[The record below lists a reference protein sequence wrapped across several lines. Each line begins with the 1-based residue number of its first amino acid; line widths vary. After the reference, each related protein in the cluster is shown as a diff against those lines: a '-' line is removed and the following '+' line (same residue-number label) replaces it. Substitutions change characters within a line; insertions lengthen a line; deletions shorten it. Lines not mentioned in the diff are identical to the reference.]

1 MNNPAIRAV
10 LFDFGGVITTSPF
23 EAFRRFE
30 RQRGLPEGFIQSIN
44 RSNADHNAWARF
56 ERGELTAEAFDKA
69 FAQEA
74 RNAGHDVRGL
84 EVVKLVYGQVRP
96 RMVKAVQRCRG
107 RFITACLT
115 NNFRNREALT
125 ASTNQASDA
134 ATDRAWRDALALFDQ
149 VIESS
154 QVGARKP
161 ERAFFELACSRLSI
175 EPAEAVFLDDLG
187 TNLKPARS
195 MGMRTI
201 KVNDPDAALA
211 ELGAVLGMAF

>member
-1 MNNPAIRAV
+1 LNKTPIRAV

-30 RQRGLPEGFIQSIN
+30 RQRGLPEGLIQSIN
-44 RSNADHNAWARF
+44 RSNADDNAWARF
-56 ERGELTAEAFDKA
+56 ERGELTAEAFDQA
-69 FAQEA
+69 FAEEA

-84 EVVKLVYGQVRP
+84 EVVALVYGQVRP

-115 NNFRNREALT
+115 NNFRNRETLT
-125 ASTNQASDA
+125 ASTNLASDA
-134 ATDRAWRDALALFDQ
+134 ARDREWRDALALFDQ

-161 ERAFFELACSRLSI
+161 EKAFFELACNRLSI

-201 KVNDPDAALA
+201 KVTDADAALD
-211 ELGAVLGMAF
+211 ELGTMLGMVL

>member
-1 MNNPAIRAV
+1 LNNTPIRAV

-30 RQRGLPEGFIQSIN
+30 QQRGLPDGFIQSIN
-44 RSNADHNAWARF
+44 RDNADNNAWARF
-56 ERGELTAEAFDKA
+56 ERGELTAEAFDEA

-74 RNAGHDVRGL
+74 RDAGHEVRGL
-84 EVVKLVYGQVRP
+84 EVVELVYGRVRP

-115 NNFRNREALT
+115 NNFRNRVALT
-125 ASTNQASDA
+125 ASTNPASDA
-134 ATDRAWRDALALFDQ
+134 AREQEWRDALALFDQ

-154 QVGARKP
+154 KVGARKP
-161 ERAFFELACSRLSI
+161 EKAFFELACNRLSI
-175 EPAEAVFLDDLG
+175 DPAEAVFLDDLG

-201 KVNDPDAALA
+201 KVTDPDAALT
-211 ELGAVLGMAF
+211 ELGTVLGMDL

>member
-1 MNNPAIRAV
+1 LKNTPIRAV

-30 RQRGLPEGFIQSIN
+30 RERGLPDAFIQGIN
-44 RSNADHNAWARF
+44 RSNADDNAWARF
-56 ERGELTAEAFDKA
+56 ERGELTAEAFDEA
-69 FAQEA
+69 FAREA
-74 RNAGHDVRGL
+74 RAAGHDVRGL
-84 EVVKLVYGQVRP
+84 EVVELVYGQVRP
-96 RMVKAVQRCRG
+96 RMVQAVQRCRG

-125 ASTNQASDA
+125 A
-134 ATDRAWRDALALFDQ
+134 ATDPASGTARDREWRDALALFDQ

-154 QVGARKP
+154 KIGARKP
-161 ERAFFELACSRLSI
+161 EKAFFELACNRLSI

-187 TNLKPARS
+187 TNLKPARL

-201 KVNDPDAALA
+201 KVTDPDAALA
-211 ELGAVLGMAF
+211 ELGNLLGMEL

>member
-1 MNNPAIRAV
+1 MKNTSIRAV

-23 EAFRRFE
+23 EAFARFE
-30 RQRGLPEGFIQSIN
+30 LQRGLPEGFIQNIN
-44 RSNADHNAWARF
+44 RSNANDNAWARF
-56 ERGELTAEAFDKA
+56 ERGELTAEAFDEA

-74 RNAGHDVRGL
+74 RTAGHDVRGL
-84 EVVKLVYGQVRP
+84 EVVALVYGQVRP
-96 RMVKAVQRCRG
+96 RMVEAVQRCRG

-125 ASTNQASDA
+125 ASSNMASDA
-134 ATDRAWRDALALFDQ
+134 ARDREWSDALALFDQ

-154 QVGARKP
+154 KIGARKP
-161 ERAFFELACSRLSI
+161 EKAFFELACNRLSI
-175 EPAEAVFLDDLG
+175 DPSEAVFLDDLG

-201 KVNDPDAALA
+201 KVTDPEAALA
-211 ELGAVLGMAF
+211 ELGAVLGIEL

>member
-1 MNNPAIRAV
+1 MSNTPIRAV

-30 RQRGLPEGFIQSIN
+30 QQRGLPDGFIQSIN
-44 RSNADHNAWARF
+44 RDNADNNAWARF
-56 ERGELTAEAFDKA
+56 ERGELTAEAFDEA

-74 RNAGHDVRGL
+74 RNAGHEVRGL
-84 EVVKLVYGQVRP
+84 EVVELVYGRVRP

-115 NNFRNREALT
+115 NNFRNRVALT
-125 ASTNQASDA
+125 ASTNPASDA
-134 ATDRAWRDALALFDQ
+134 AREQEWRDALALFDQ

-154 QVGARKP
+154 KVGARKP
-161 ERAFFELACSRLSI
+161 EKAFFELACNRLSI
-175 EPAEAVFLDDLG
+175 DPAEAVFLDDLG

-195 MGMRTI
+195 MGMHTI
-201 KVNDPDAALA
+201 KVTDPDAALT
-211 ELGAVLGMAF
+211 ELGTVLGMDL